1 MENVVLL
8 HLAIIMIKP
17 LGMKYLFII
26 ATLLATPL
34 ISINAQS
41 LRDLWIQMPD
51 SIVAYLDM
59 NMRTEMA
66 DFYQMKMK
74 SSSKNM
80 LEGSSAIDSLTSDYA
95 HVQLNSNTTLQIK
108 KLPTESSFVICLIK
122 TFTAPEPESEI
133 SFFNSSWK
141 PIKDTFGLPAT
152 DDAKSLTS
160 QFTIR
165 PDTISQ
171 ERYSELVSMIDPV
184 MISAEVSANEPVL
197 TLSLSYPLIPKAELL
212 NINAIFKQRK
222 FKWNGQTFIE
232 C

>member
-1 MENVVLL
+1 MEKVVLL

-80 LEGSSAIDSLTSDYA
+80 LEGSSTIDSLTSDYA

-108 KLPTESSFVICLIK
+108 KLPTEFSFVICLN
-122 TFTAPEPESEI
+122 
-133 SFFNSSWK
+133 NS
-141 PIKDTFGLPAT
+141 IGL
-152 DDAKSLTS
+152 L
-160 QFTIR
+160 
-165 PDTISQ
+165 
-171 ERYSELVSMIDPV
+171 
-184 MISAEVSANEPVL
+184 
-197 TLSLSYPLIPKAELL
+197 
-212 NINAIFKQRK
+212 
-222 FKWNGQTFIE
+222 
-232 C
+232 